1 MRGRACERENA
12 GRKESGGK
20 RRYIKGEERSMD
32 WGEWNRLQLLGE
44 RSGVGRQ
51 VEEVSF
57 SLCLLARVD
66 LLPSTE

>member
-1 MRGRACERENA
+1 
-12 GRKESGGK
+12 
-20 RRYIKGEERSMD
+20 MD

-57 SLCLLARVD
+57 SLCLRARVD